1 MKLAALFFLLL
12 GPAALSQAADA
23 PTATGTWNVH
33 SSIAGNESD
42 AVCKLV
48 QKDAAITGSC
58 SGAEGA
64 HDATGK
70 VDHDTVTWS
79 YGANYNGGAITIVF
93 EGKFQSP
100 TEISGTVS
108 VPEFSAS
115 GEFSAALSR

>member
-1 MKLAALFFLLL
+1 MKIVALGVLLL
-12 GPAALSQAADA
+12 GAAALSQAADA

-42 AVCKLV
+42 SICKLV
-48 QKDAAITGSC
+48 EKDAAITGSC

-70 VDHDTVTWS
+70 VDQDTVTWS

-100 TEISGTVS
+100 SKISGTVS

-115 GEFSAALSR
+115 GEFSASLSQ